1 MIESS
6 RWTGVP
12 HDLCDFALTSW
23 ADQTMLVLIPLMVAL
38 MTIHHF
44 SRSRSVQVPISA
56 ARSWRM
62 VCHGVSNA
70 LIGGEGS
77 QSETQC
83 QTGISNRSERQYD
96 RLLGYAGGNIC
107 LRCSNDPAGLE
118 DRDDKAHSSCGA
130 SSELP
135 RGLTLDER
143 WLDNQKEGL
152 WSCRCLNV
160 QEAGEGF
167 VCRYCGKTERKE
179 RLCAIWMFD
188 ANLKG

>member
-1 MIESS
+1 MKRSKARWSRRVFDGWSRVAFSRDLRCCQNMIESS

-118 DRDDKAHSSCGA
+118 DRG
-130 SSELP
+130 
-135 RGLTLDER
+135 
-143 WLDNQKEGL
+143 
-152 WSCRCLNV
+152 
-160 QEAGEGF
+160 
-167 VCRYCGKTERKE
+167 
-179 RLCAIWMFD
+179 
-188 ANLKG
+188 